1 MRPQGKRPRGTR
13 GSGSAVEQ
21 EPGKLGS
28 PCAVPLAGEELTH
41 HSGAAAGDGVTL
53 ADLGQPWL
61 LPVRQHNTWNLR
73 LDALRQKLMNL
84 VSASPG

>member
-1 MRPQGKRPRGTR
+1 MRPRGKRPRGTR
-13 GSGSAVEQ
+13 GSGSAVER

-53 ADLGQPWL
+53 ANLGSCQF
-61 LPVRQHNTWNLR
+61 
-73 LDALRQKLMNL
+73 
-84 VSASPG
+84 VSTTPGTCAWML